1 MDAHLD
7 RPLAEGLAALD
18 GVTRFVEL
26 GPDAVLSALV
36 PQPDAATAPLL
47 RRDRDEVTTVLTAL
61 ATLHVY
67 GVPVDWSPLFT
78 GVRPAELP
86 TYAFQHQRYWL
97 ES

>member
-1 MDAHLD
+1 
-7 RPLAEGLAALD
+7 
-18 GVTRFVEL
+18 EL

-36 PQPDAATAPLL
+36 QQPDAATAPLL

-61 ATLHVY
+61 ATLHVN

-97 ES
+97 ESRPAKAVAADPAEAGFWA